1 MGDELGVPAFA
12 LSGLSKSFGGTRAL
26 DNISLEIAPGSMN
39 FLLGANGSGKSTL
52 INCLAGLE
60 YWDSGSI
67 LLKGEDRAYD
77 RPGYNHGLHL
87 ISEEIAP
94 PLVSLAELKRLYQS
108 LYPNWDHDI
117 FQRFLNWS
125 ELDLSRNLTQVSR
138 GQKVQAI
145 LALTLAV
152 QPEIL
157 LIDEATAVLDPFIRA
172 RLMNEIERVNRKRSM
187 TTIIATNI
195 ASEIVRMKGRLL
207 IMRRGQIAVDRAS
220 DDFVRDL
227 CKIRASAEQADA
239 ITRSGFCFIEQNED
253 GSWSFIGPATEI
265 PRLSAPHQLDARA
278 MTIEEIF
285 IYHSD
290 RSTK

>member
-1 MGDELGVPAFA
+1 MGVPAFA
-12 LSGLSKSFGGTRAL
+12 ISGLTKSFGGIRAI
-26 DNISLEIAPGSMN
+26 DDISLEIAPGSMN

-52 INCLAGLE
+52 IKCLAGLE
-60 YWDSGSI
+60 YWDKGSI
-67 LLKGEDRAYD
+67 LLNGEDRAYD
-77 RPGYNHGLHL
+77 RPTYSRGIHL
-87 ISEEIAP
+87 ISEDLSP
-94 PLVSLAELKRLYQS
+94 PLVSLAELKRVYQS
-108 LYPNWDHDI
+108 LYPNWDEAV
-117 FQRFLNWS
+117 FQKFLAWS
-125 ELDLSRNLTQVSR
+125 EMDISRNLTQVSR

-172 RLMNEIERVNRKRSM
+172 RLMSEIEQGNRKNSM

-195 ASEIVRMKGRLL
+195 ASEIVRMRGRLL

-220 DDFVRDL
+220 HDFVQDL
-227 CKIRASAEQADA
+227 CKIRAAPDQADA
-239 ITRSGFCFIEQNED
+239 IARSGFCFIEQNED
-253 GSWSFIGPATEI
+253 GSWSFIGPATEL
-265 PRLSAPHQLDARA
+265 PRLGAPHQLDARA